1 MEDSTIKHPYE
12 PFDWKDH
19 VVQKQRTYRMSE
31 NNDGTITLTPEEGEV
46 YQQGTPI
53 NANRLNHMEQ
63 GVYNVSEKAAATEE
77 ALKLAQDEIEEKL
90 KEKEGSYIVFLN
102 CPASGWEQSET
113 GRYTQV
119 VTVENFDAN
128 TRCRSIEI
136 DLSNAEEGTIA
147 DVRDA
152 WALIDKAE
160 TVEGGVMLTAFD
172 DMPKVD
178 FSVII
183 EVVK

>member
-63 GVYNVSEKAAATEE
+63 GLGMTNTLAILIANRQEQSHRQFVLTMQPDDWEPSISEPTEKGPYYFDAPVEGMTADPLKTSIVYTVPDESTKAVNKAKALPIEQKDGALRFR
-77 ALKLAQDEIEEKL
+77 ALKKPELPMSFNILLITLWEEN
-90 KEKEGSYIVFLN
+90 E
-102 CPASGWEQSET
+102 A
-113 GRYTQV
+113 
-119 VTVENFDAN
+119 
-128 TRCRSIEI
+128 
-136 DLSNAEEGTIA
+136 
-147 DVRDA
+147 
-152 WALIDKAE
+152 
-160 TVEGGVMLTAFD
+160 
-172 DMPKVD
+172 
-178 FSVII
+178 
-183 EVVK
+183 

>member
-19 VVQKQRTYRMSE
+19 VVQRKRTYRMSE

-63 GVYNVSEKAAATEE
+63 GIYDVSEKAAATEE
-77 ALKLAQDEIEEKL
+77 ALKLAQNKL
-90 KEKEGSYIVFLN
+90 EEKEGSYIVFLN
-102 CPASGWEQSET
+102 YLASGWEQSET

-136 DLSNAEEGTIA
+136 DLSDVTEEKI
-147 DVRDA
+147 DDIRDS

-160 TVEGGVMLTAFD
+160 TIEGGVMLTAFD